1 MKYTIGNLSL
11 NVEEQGTGEP
21 TLVFLHYWG
30 GSLRTWDKVVARLAD
45 SFRCVAYDI
54 RGWGKS
60 DAPASGY
67 SISDMAIEAASLIEM
82 LGLKKYVL
90 VGHSMGGKVAQLL
103 ASRKPTGL
111 AGLILVAPAPPT
123 PVRFPDEI
131 RQQQIHAYDNRESVI
146 QTVGF
151 LTARLPAPE
160 ILEQIIE
167 DSLGASREAVLA
179 WPTSSL
185 LEDISAEVP
194 KIDVPTLILAGEKDR
209 VDSVEQHRRE
219 ILARIP
225 NARLEIVK
233 GSGHLVPIDEPAQLA
248 SAIAQ
253 FAAELRAQ

>member
-1 MKYTIGNLSL
+1 M
-11 NVEEQGTGEP
+11 
-21 TLVFLHYWG
+21 
-30 GSLRTWDKVVARLAD
+30 
-45 SFRCVAYDI
+45 
-54 RGWGKS
+54 
-60 DAPASGY
+60 
-67 SISDMAIEAASLIEM
+67 
-82 LGLKKYVL
+82 
-90 VGHSMGGKVAQLL
+90 
-103 ASRKPTGL
+103 
-111 AGLILVAPAPPT
+111 
-123 PVRFPDEI
+123 
-131 RQQQIHAYDNRESVI
+131 I